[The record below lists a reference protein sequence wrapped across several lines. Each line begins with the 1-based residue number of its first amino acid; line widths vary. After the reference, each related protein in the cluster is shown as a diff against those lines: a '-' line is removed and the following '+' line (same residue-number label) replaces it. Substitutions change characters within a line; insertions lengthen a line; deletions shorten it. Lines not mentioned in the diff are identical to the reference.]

1 MEARTPGI
9 LLALMAMPMPVP
21 RKQMPRS
28 ARPEVIM
35 VAAGRAMLGDSGL
48 AGSAAGIDGFIH
60 AGVGLEVGLDGL
72 LVVHSVVH
80 SGRVGRDDDPQSHD
94 SSVLVGAAPA
104 SSPGPRP
111 TDITDAVVFLTCP
124 T

>member
-28 ARPEVIM
+28 ARPVVIM

-48 AGSAAGIDGFIH
+48 AGSAAGIDDLIH
-60 AGVGLEVGLDGL
+60 AGVGLDGL